1 MKFKTFYKIFYKHR
15 VKKAKKLLKIYLFI
29 ILPFKYLFNLSF
41 VPKKIDLDQLE
52 KNNID
57 LLNKDLNY
65 LFDYFNSDKGN
76 LFENQY
82 AHPSKRKKDKIQAHG
97 YGNFYEKYFK
107 KIKEKNLNILE
118 IGSFYG
124 NASASLFFYFKNS
137 FLYAADIFPD
147 LFRYKSKRINNF
159 FVDSSNE
166 LSIKKNIINIAIT
179 FDIIIEDASH
189 SLKDQIISL
198 FLLFKKIKPGGLFIV
213 EELDFPDTRKDM
225 NIYNEK
231 PTLREIFEKIKKN
244 ESFNSKYILP
254 NDKKYFL
261 ENYSNIEIFKGNFNE
276 IAIIKKKK

>member
-1 MKFKTFYKIFYKHR
+1 MKFKTFYKIFYAHR
-15 VKKAKKLLKIYLFI
+15 VKKAKKLLKIYLLL
-29 ILPFKYLFNLSF
+29 ILPFKYLLNLSF
-41 VPKKIDLDQLE
+41 VPKKVDLDQLE
-52 KNNID
+52 KSNID

-82 AHPSKRKKDKIQAHG
+82 AHPSKRKKEKIQAHG

-107 KIKEKNLNILE
+107 KIKERNLNILE

-159 FVDSSNE
+159 FVNSSEE
-166 LSIKKNIINIAIT
+166 LSIKKNIINTTIM

-198 FLLFKKIKPGGLFIV
+198 FLLFKKIKSGGLFIV

-225 NIYNEK
+225 NLNNEK
-231 PTLREIFEKIKKN
+231 PTLREIFKKIKKK
-244 ESFNSKYILP
+244 ESFDSKYILP
-254 NDKKYFL
+254 EDKKYFL
-261 ENYSNIEIFKGNFNE
+261 KNYSDIEIFKGNFNE
-276 IAIIKKKK
+276 IAIIKKK

>member
-1 MKFKTFYKIFYKHR
+1 MKFKTFYKIFYEHR
-15 VKKAKKLLKIYLFI
+15 VKKAKRLLKIYLFF

-41 VPKKIDLDQLE
+41 VPKKVDLDELE
-52 KNNID
+52 KNSAD

-65 LFDYFNSDKGN
+65 LFDNFNSDKGN

-82 AHPSKRKKDKIQAHG
+82 SHPSKRNKEKIQAHG
-97 YGNFYEKYFK
+97 YGNFYEKYFQ
-107 KIKEKNLNILE
+107 KIKEQKLNILE
-118 IGSFYG
+118 IGSFHG

-137 FLYAADIFPD
+137 FLYAADIYPD
-147 LFRYKSKRINNF
+147 LFRYKSKRVSNF

-166 LSIKKNIINIAIT
+166 LSIEKNIINKEFN

-225 NIYNEK
+225 NLNNEK
-231 PTLREIFEKIKKN
+231 PTLKEIFERIKKN
-244 ESFNSKYILP
+244 EPFESKYITYE
-254 NDKKYFL
+254 DKKYFL
-261 ENYSNIEIFKGNFNE
+261 ENYLDIEIFKGNFNE
-276 IAIIKKKK
+276 IAIIKKK

>member
-1 MKFKTFYKIFYKHR
+1 MKFKTFYKIFYAHR
-15 VKKAKKLLKIYLFI
+15 VKKAKKLLKIYLLL

-41 VPKKIDLDQLE
+41 VQKKIDLDQLE
-52 KNNID
+52 KSNID

-82 AHPSKRKKDKIQAHG
+82 AHPSKRKKEKIQAHG
-97 YGNFYEKYFK
+97 YGNFYEKHFK
-107 KIKEKNLNILE
+107 KIKERNLNILE

-159 FVDSSNE
+159 FVDSSEE
-166 LSIKKNIINIAIT
+166 LSIKKNIINTTIM

-198 FLLFKKIKPGGLFIV
+198 FLLFKKIKSGGLFIV

-225 NIYNEK
+225 NLNNEK
-231 PTLREIFEKIKKN
+231 PTLREIFKKIKKN
-244 ESFNSKYILP
+244 ESFDSKYILP
-254 NDKKYFL
+254 EDKKYFL
-261 ENYSNIEIFKGNFNE
+261 INYSDIEIFKGNFNE
-276 IAIIKKKK
+276 IAIIKKK

>member
-76 LFENQY
+76 IYENQY
-82 AHPSKRKKDKIQAHG
+82 AQPSKRTKEKIQAHG
-97 YGNFYEKYFK
+97 YGSFYQKYFK
-107 KIKEKNLNILE
+107 KIKDKKLNILE

-137 FLYAADIFPD
+137 FLYAADIYPD
-147 LFRYKSKRINNF
+147 LFRYSSKRITNF
-159 FVDSSNE
+159 FVNSAEESSIENDI
-166 LSIKKNIINIAIT
+166 LKKNID
-179 FDIIIEDASH
+179 FDIIIEDAGH

-198 FLLFKKIKPGGLFIV
+198 FLLFKNVKKGGLFIV

-225 NIYNEK
+225 NLENEK
-231 PTLREIFEKIKKN
+231 PTLREIFEKLKN
-244 ESFNSKYILP
+244 NDSFESKYVLDK
-254 NDKKYFL
+254 DKKYFI
-261 ENYSNIEIFKGNFNE
+261 ENYSSIDIFKGNFNE
-276 IAIIKKKK
+276 IAVIKKK

>member
-1 MKFKTFYKIFYKHR
+1 MKFKTFYKIFYAHR
-15 VKKAKKLLKIYLFI
+15 VKKAKKLLKIYLLL
-29 ILPFKYLFNLSF
+29 ILPFKYLLNLFF
-41 VPKKIDLDQLE
+41 VQKKIDLDQLE
-52 KNNID
+52 KSNID

-82 AHPSKRKKDKIQAHG
+82 AHPSKRKKEKIQAHG
-97 YGNFYEKYFK
+97 YGNFYEKHFK
-107 KIKEKNLNILE
+107 KIKERNLNILE

-159 FVDSSNE
+159 FVDSSEE
-166 LSIKKNIINIAIT
+166 LSIKKNIINTTIM

-198 FLLFKKIKPGGLFIV
+198 FLLFKKIKSGGLFIV

-225 NIYNEK
+225 NLNNEK
-231 PTLREIFEKIKKN
+231 PPLREIFKKIKKN
-244 ESFNSKYILP
+244 ESFDSKYILP
-254 NDKKYFL
+254 EDKKYFL
-261 ENYSNIEIFKGNFNE
+261 INYSDIEIFKGNFNE
-276 IAIIKKKK
+276 IAIIKKK